1 MIQKKKISY
10 CLFLREYY
18 IQQNYELGDKC
29 LKRVEKSPNKTPYIK
44 KLYSE
49 TMKNKKLYK
58 NKSNEDHKCLKL
70 SFRSKI

>member
-1 MIQKKKISY
+1 MNYDTEKENII
-10 CLFLREYY
+10 LLIFAREYY

-29 LKRVEKSPNKTPYIK
+29 LKKSRKKVLIKHHILK

-58 NKSNEDHKCLKL
+58 K
-70 SFRSKI
+70 